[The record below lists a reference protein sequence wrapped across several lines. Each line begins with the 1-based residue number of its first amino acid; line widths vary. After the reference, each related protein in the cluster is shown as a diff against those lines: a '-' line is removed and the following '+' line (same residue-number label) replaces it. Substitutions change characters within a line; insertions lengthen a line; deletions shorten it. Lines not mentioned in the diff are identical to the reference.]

1 MARIL
6 LIDDDQIVRTV
17 LKRLLTSAGY
27 EVVEAI
33 DGNEGVVSYQEQG
46 ADLVLVDIFMPTKSG
61 LEVLQELKRFD
72 PDVKMV
78 SMSGVGIQ
86 DGLDLEDYA
95 KRYGAL
101 EALQKPIE
109 KEVLLR
115 TIETVL
121 QGDGP

>member
-17 LKRLLTSAGY
+17 LKRLLVSAGY

-33 DGNEGVVSYQEQG
+33 DGNEGVTSYQEQG